1 MSRTANRIRKLVL
14 FAMFGALM
22 FTSKVVMEVLPN
34 VHLLGA
40 LTMII
45 TIVYRFEALI
55 PIYVYVVLNGLYA
68 GFSPWWVPYCYIW
81 TVLWAVTMLLP
92 RRMPKW
98 LKAPVYMTVC
108 ALHGL
113 AFGILYAPV
122 QAIMFGLDWR
132 GLLAWIATGFPF
144 DVMHAIGNLVAGTLI
159 FPLSSVLLKL
169 EGKFSRKGSVE

>member
-1 MSRTANRIRKLVL
+1 
-14 FAMFGALM
+14 
-22 FTSKVVMEVLPN
+22 
-34 VHLLGA
+34 
-40 LTMII
+40 
-45 TIVYRFEALI
+45 
-55 PIYVYVVLNGLYA
+55 
-68 GFSPWWVPYCYIW
+68 
-81 TVLWAVTMLLP
+81 MLLP

-132 GLLAWIATGFPF
+132 GMLAWIATGFPF